1 MTREEAKRILGENA
15 TEEQISNLLNSF
27 HNSLKAKED
36 ENKSLK
42 SKLDSQKDYETI
54 KAELDEINKA
64 KMSESERIAEREKEV
79 EEKLS
84 KANKILNSAQA
95 KNILADYGLSDEVI
109 EKLVSDD
116 ETTTINNANLFKVQ
130 LDSYKE
136 NIIKN
141 VKSEIANM
149 DIKPTQTNIP
159 QETGMTKEKF
169 SSMTM
174 LEQKQW
180 KDQNLDKYHEMFPT
194 N

>member
-36 ENKSLK
+36 ENKNLK

-54 KAELDEINKA
+54 KAELDEINRA

-116 ETTTINNANLFKVQ
+116 EATTINNANLFKTQ

-136 NIIKN
+136 NITKS
-141 VKSEIANM
+141 VKSEIASM

-159 QETGMTKEKF
+159 QETGMTREKF
-169 SSMTM
+169 NSMTM
-174 LEQKQW
+174 LEQKHW

>member
-141 VKSEIANM
+141 VKSEIASM

-174 LEQKQW
+174 LEQKKW

>member
-116 ETTTINNANLFKVQ
+116 ETTTINNANLFKAQ

-136 NIIKN
+136 NITKN
-141 VKSEIANM
+141 VKSEIASM

>member
-141 VKSEIANM
+141 VKSEIASM

>member
-36 ENKSLK
+36 ENRSLK

-54 KAELDEINKA
+54 KAELDEINKS

-116 ETTTINNANLFKVQ
+116 EATTINNANLFKTQ

-136 NIIKN
+136 NITKN
-141 VKSEIANM
+141 VKSEIASM

>member
-36 ENKSLK
+36 ENKNLK
-42 SKLDSQKDYETI
+42 SKLDS
-54 KAELDEINKA
+54 
-64 KMSESERIAEREKEV
+64 
-79 EEKLS
+79 
-84 KANKILNSAQA
+84 QA

-116 ETTTINNANLFKVQ
+116 ETTTINNANLFKAQ

-136 NIIKN
+136 NITKN
-141 VKSEIANM
+141 VKSEIASM